1 MDRHRDMHIV
11 HHFTVTGF
19 DGSASFVSTKF
30 LFQGRYIENEDKASK
45 KKEKRKKEKNL
56 TTSENLFP
64 RMIRKFILEGGGGK
78 FMPGL
83 NVPHGWYYKSI
94 LFLSFPLPPAT
105 TPLVFTRKKLAFKIL
120 APRDFRAPPR
130 STTKYFT
137 NEQLCMYER
146 REYHFHRK

>member
-1 MDRHRDMHIV
+1 MKIKH
-11 HHFTVTGF
+11 
-19 DGSASFVSTKF
+19 
-30 LFQGRYIENEDKASK
+30 LK

-56 TTSENLFP
+56 ITSENLFP
-64 RMIRKFILEGGGGK
+64 RMIRKFILEGGGEK

-146 REYHFHRK
+146 REYYFHRK